1 MGAGDI
7 LVGNGCDAWCSFCA
21 IGWNGGPPR
30 ERSVEGSVAHAQAW
44 QRNMGSTELSP
55 FSPDFPMHRQKKR
68 LLAALLEKVNS
79 SIDVTAMRVDDFI
92 ADDQYVLIQAHA
104 GADGVTLGLEGTSR
118 RMRDLVGKGTTDKDV
133 EEAVI
138 RGIRAGFRKF
148 KLFMIID
155 LPGEEPADV
164 MKIVELG
171 RRLAAIRDEL
181 GQPHVVFQM
190 SFTPLLIES
199 QTPMQWFAPT
209 PPDHTLIKVAE
220 EFRDLNIQF
229 KIGTKAEVNKV
240 SLFQLCQRASRDAGE
255 AITDVIGELD
265 TACWGGVP
273 KDTRDRLDA
282 ALKRHGF
289 RNGFADCFDE
299 RFAGDLFGWEY
310 IDMGVSF
317 ERMWDAYRQMTE
329 FLEGTDAETYESQFA
344 GPAGGNEWV
353 ARCDQ
358 QCGGASCGVCDGE
371 DLKLRAARIKA
382 EDADIDLARVKVI
395 DQDSVAFKVRARI
408 EVPPENRYV
417 TREHWKYAIRRA
429 AYRAQ
434 HDLDWKTGISKK
446 TVHLAS
452 EACRHRDWACGADYA
467 EFGLTWRPPSDEL
480 HAFMGN
486 MTAELE
492 PWLDVVRW
500 SIYPAAADVRRDAGL
515 ALWEL
520 EPPAGPDEVTAR
532 LAAFAAADYVK
543 LVIRTDSAYFAAG
556 TEEVNAKDW
565 VSDLWLARDGHS
577 HKLRMIVSA
586 KAGPYALYAALAGK
600 PSWIAAAAKP
610 AVRLGIFNPELDD
623 LLRPSC
629 GDCGGLLPAGL
640 LGEVLRSDRPPGGDD
655 EPFRADRCPR
665 CADEAAGIVTA
676 GLPRRSLV

>member
-1 MGAGDI
+1 
-7 LVGNGCDAWCSFCA
+7 V
-21 IGWNGGPPR
+21 
-30 ERSVEGSVAHAQAW
+30 EKSVEHAKAW

-68 LLAALLEKVNS
+68 LLTALLENVNS
-79 SIDVTAMRVDDFI
+79 SIDVTAMRIDDFI
-92 ADDQYVLIQAHA
+92 ADDQYVMIQAHA

-164 MKIVELG
+164 MRIVELG

-220 EFRDLNIQF
+220 EFRDLNVSF
-229 KIGTKAEVNKV
+229 KIGTKGEVNKV

-255 AITDVIGELD
+255 AVTDVIEELD

-329 FLEGTDAETYESQFA
+329 FLEGTDADTYEEQFA

-395 DQDSVAFKVRARI
+395 DQSSVAFRIRARLDI
-408 EVPPENRYV
+408 PPENRYV

-434 HDLDWKTGISKK
+434 HDMDWKTGIAKK

-452 EACRHRDWACGADYA
+452 EACKHRDWACGADYA
-467 EFGLTWRPPSDEL
+467 EFGLTFRPPADEL
-480 HAFMGN
+480 SAFMRN
-486 MTAELE
+486 MAAELE
-492 PWLDVVRW
+492 PWLVFAGQDRQDW
-500 SIYPAAADVRRDAGL
+500 SFYQAAADVRRDAGL

-532 LAAFAAADYVK
+532 LAAFAAAGYVK

-565 VSDLWLARDGHS
+565 VSDLWLARDGHAS
-577 HKLRMIVSA
+577 KLRMLISA

-610 AVRLGIFNPELDD
+610 AVRLGIFSASSSQGD

-629 GDCGGLLPAGL
+629 DDCGEVIPVGLL
-640 LGEVLRSDRPPGGDD
+640 D
-655 EPFRADRCPR
+655 EPFRSDRCPR
-665 CADEAAGIVTA
+665 CADEVAGIVTA
-676 GLPRRSLV
+676 GLPRRSRV